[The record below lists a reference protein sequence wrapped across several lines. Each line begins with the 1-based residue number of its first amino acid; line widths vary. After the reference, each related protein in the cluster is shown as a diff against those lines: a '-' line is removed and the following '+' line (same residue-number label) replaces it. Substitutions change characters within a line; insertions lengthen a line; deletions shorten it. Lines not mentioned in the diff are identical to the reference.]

1 MEFTHISGL
10 LNYYNLL
17 FLLPLPYIQ
26 KKEETINFYSR
37 LLVVFCSGPT
47 ACWRVGGIEAGSGDT
62 ATSQLLR
69 CTAYHSM
76 DMPHTCKEFC

>member
-10 LNYYNLL
+10 LYVYHT
-17 FLLPLPYIQ
+17 FR

-47 ACWRVGGIEAGSGDT
+47 ACWRVGGMEAGSGDT